1 MRLLWFIAWRQLWA
15 HKLLMGI
22 AVLGVMLGVMML
34 IVMNAIMQGFQM
46 KFKSE
51 ILRISPHV
59 VLLDKKLGQDPSLG
73 RLLFTG
79 PTAFRLL
86 HPEPG
91 DRHDRIERPL
101 DVVRT
106 LEALPE
112 VEAACQGLA
121 GQAILSRGAQDLGVD
136 LRGVL
141 PVSQERCTPMSHSVV
156 AGTFQGLD
164 AASDGVVLGQG
175 VADALGAQLGD
186 RLRLVAPGGAPL
198 SLRVIG
204 VFDTGVPAVDKVRVY
219 VRLHAAQ
226 EVLRRPSQV
235 GRVEVR
241 LRDPWTATAFAARVR
256 AMTGHDAEGWLE
268 QNANFLSLF
277 DLQERV
283 VAMVIGTVLLV
294 GGFGILAVQ
303 IMSVLQ
309 KTRDVSILRSV
320 GLRRRDILIGFL
332 MQGAVVALSGATL
345 GCLAGWRLVA
355 FLGTLH
361 VKSEGILKSN
371 VFVVYEDPM
380 FYVYGFVFALVTGLT
395 ASLLPALRASK
406 VEPVEVLRG
415 QIG

>member
-121 GQAILSRGAQDLGVD
+121 GQ
-136 LRGVL
+136 
-141 PVSQERCTPMSHSVV
+141 
-156 AGTFQGLD
+156 
-164 AASDGVVLGQG
+164 
-175 VADALGAQLGD
+175 
-186 RLRLVAPGGAPL
+186 
-198 SLRVIG
+198 
-204 VFDTGVPAVDKVRVY
+204 
-219 VRLHAAQ
+219 
-226 EVLRRPSQV
+226 
-235 GRVEVR
+235 
-241 LRDPWTATAFAARVR
+241 
-256 AMTGHDAEGWLE
+256 
-268 QNANFLSLF
+268 
-277 DLQERV
+277 
-283 VAMVIGTVLLV
+283 
-294 GGFGILAVQ
+294 
-303 IMSVLQ
+303 
-309 KTRDVSILRSV
+309 
-320 GLRRRDILIGFL
+320 
-332 MQGAVVALSGATL
+332 
-345 GCLAGWRLVA
+345 
-355 FLGTLH
+355 
-361 VKSEGILKSN
+361 
-371 VFVVYEDPM
+371 
-380 FYVYGFVFALVTGLT
+380 
-395 ASLLPALRASK
+395 
-406 VEPVEVLRG
+406 
-415 QIG
+415 